1 VLKKLC
7 SSYRDFLGN
16 TLSPNLLLLHLR
28 KGNFILCQIKTFG
41 LNHKRCLMIDD
52 EKLAELEKAQ
62 TSDPR
67 TSGYGCFL
75 GSASGWDGRLLF
87 WHESIEAFKYA
98 LLELHPIIYDV
109 EGDELDTYQIGLKE
123 IFDNATSD
131 EITEEMLIAMN
142 ENSKTWLAIS
152 WYGKFD
158 ELTRGDTEFAKEVRE
173 SYRETDDYSPI
184 ENNEI
189 EDFIEFLKTFG
200 V

>member
-1 VLKKLC
+1 
-7 SSYRDFLGN
+7 
-16 TLSPNLLLLHLR
+16 
-28 KGNFILCQIKTFG
+28 
-41 LNHKRCLMIDD
+41 MIDNK
-52 EKLAELEKAQ
+52 KLAELEKAQ
-62 TSDPR
+62 SSDPR

-75 GSASGWDGRLLF
+75 GDASGWDGRLLF
-87 WHESIEAFKYA
+87 WYESIESLKYA

-109 EGDELDTYQIGLKE
+109 EGDELNTYQIGLKE
-123 IFDNATSD
+123 IFDNAKSD

-152 WYGKFD
+152 WYGKFE
-158 ELTRGDTEFAKEVRE
+158 ELTRGDTEFANEVRE
-173 SYRETDDYSPI
+173 SYREDDDYSPI